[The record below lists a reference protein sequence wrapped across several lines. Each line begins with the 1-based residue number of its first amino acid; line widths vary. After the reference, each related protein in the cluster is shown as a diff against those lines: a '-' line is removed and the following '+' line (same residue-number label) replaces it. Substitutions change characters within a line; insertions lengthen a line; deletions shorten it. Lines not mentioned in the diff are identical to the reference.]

1 MHLIMHDEHVL
12 LVTSLAALQVF
23 NAAINELLMHSD
35 WELWGN
41 RVLPRY
47 LYAQEDVQ
55 PAVTQ
60 HKQWHAELI
69 AKRAKAA
76 EQAAAKEA
84 ADAAAAAEAAEAAA
98 AEAETAAAGAAEV
111 PGTVAGAAGCQ
122 QESKD
127 S

>member
-1 MHLIMHDEHVL
+1 MRDEHML
-12 LVTSLAALQVF
+12 LVVSLAVLQVF
-23 NAAINELLMHSD
+23 NAAINELLMHPD
-35 WELWGN
+35 WELWGK

-55 PAVTQ
+55 PAVVH
-60 HKQWHAELI
+60 HKEWYTELK

-76 EQAAAKEA
+76 EEAAAKEA
-84 ADAAAAAEAAEAAA
+84 AQAAAEAAA
-98 AEAETAAAGAAEV
+98 AEAGEAAAAKAETAAAGAADV
-111 PGTVAGAAGCQ
+111 PALVAGAADGQ